1 LVLAGREGTAV
12 IAGVPERIVC
22 VGYQRDTDEALS
34 LGVLPVG
41 VTPYINF
48 PDQIAPWVRQKLGAQ
63 ELNIIESSGGLP
75 YERIAALAPDLILAT
90 DRYSLA
96 EDYPMLSQ
104 IAPTLSYVRSVAE
117 DTWQDRVTLIGQA
130 LGREDNATRLIAETE
145 GLIRSTASSN
155 PDFQGKTVSFS
166 LINADGQFATV
177 NLPSDASVTFLTQL
191 GFRLAPKIEELPPSG
206 PQGRAQVSEELL
218 DVLDAD
224 IVIFSYRSDE
234 QRQQVEQNA
243 LFQRIP
249 AVQRGSYVALDV
261 GTAVAMAFPSTL
273 SVPFALET
281 IVPQLAGALTA

>member
-1 LVLAGREGTAV
+1 
-12 IAGVPERIVC
+12 
-22 VGYQRDTDEALS
+22 
-34 LGVLPVG
+34 VG